1 MHATGQAL
9 RKMLFTHIVQ
19 DVKRINQASRRD
31 AFGQHRSFPRD
42 PHQSVPSR
50 RRYHTPIS
58 ICADRC
64 GQARCQGMQRT
75 GAAVQTHTNHKV
87 NRELQNFM
95 YSMMDEKNGIAAKKS
110 LQARAFRVIEY
121 PCVLHPFDSA
131 SAGRSGVRPLF
142 PDSSP
147 EAAESQSRAGSGG
160 AHVSSSA
167 RVRWQWQSCA
177 LRMGCGRRS

>member
-142 PDSSP
+142 PDNSLKP
-147 EAAESQSRAGSGG
+147 PKARAEPAAEGRTSP
-160 AHVSSSA
+160 
-167 RVRWQWQSCA
+167 VR
-177 LRMGCGRRS
+177 RE

>member
-1 MHATGQAL
+1 
-9 RKMLFTHIVQ
+9 
-19 DVKRINQASRRD
+19 
-31 AFGQHRSFPRD
+31 
-42 PHQSVPSR
+42 
-50 RRYHTPIS
+50 
-58 ICADRC
+58 
-64 GQARCQGMQRT
+64 MQRT

-110 LQARAFRVIEY
+110 LQARAFRLIEY

-131 SAGRSGVRPLF
+131 TRSADRSSVRPLF
-142 PDSSP
+142 PDNAP
-147 EAAESQSRAGSGG
+147 KAAESQSRAGSGG